1 MRRRRQ
7 KPNWFLT
14 ALLFFSC
21 LGLAI
26 SMVLTSYR
34 QSRTAELLRAHDQIE
49 RDVDSFESERDELRR
64 KIQYLEG
71 RSRISQVAEE
81 SLGMH
86 KPEASEMVI
95 LSLESLP

>member
-81 SLGMH
+81 NLGMH

-95 LSLESLP
+95 LSMESLP